1 MDNQN
6 LKTCNNLRKQERE
19 AERNRYDCELRIKSY
34 ERVIIRTDPRD
45 EADYNEL
52 LDKLHAEEAK
62 CIYWANQVMDIRF
75 KIFELERSMGIY

>member
-6 LKTCNNLRKQERE
+6 IRTCNDLRKQERE
-19 AERNRYDCELRIKSY
+19 AERNRYNCELRIKSY
-34 ERVIIRTDPRD
+34 EYVIIRTDPRND
-45 EADYNEL
+45 VEYNTL
-52 LDKLHAEEAK
+52 LEKLHEEEQR